1 MYLVACFIRTLTVL
15 FFFGLLSSCSDSS
28 SHSAPAEATLGSTPL
43 TTERVNLDPDIVVN
57 KQLAVDNAARQYLAA
72 ALPEHVDY
80 LEVSDIHY
88 SLLAS
93 HVAFEYVVNDTPLW
107 GCGATVSVDMATG
120 KILRSFFEMP
130 DESVLNEALS
140 AVVAKVSLDVEQA
153 KEASWQHIGVSG
165 ELLSPLQCD
174 FFYRQYQEQLIPAYR
189 VLVHVSEPYGHWR
202 VWVNGYDGTILSVE
216 SVVIPCKPIDLP
228 DFSLSQGAIV
238 SREDSE
244 QALVV
249 KSSPLA
255 DLIAYWQSL
264 ALSGYAGEGQIFDPD
279 PRTVLGDEDL
289 SLDSPLVDFELAYT
303 TVTLNNIS
311 QTVDGDYRLCGPH
324 VCIEDFDPPETPPS
338 TTTDGIWDAPRGE
351 PAFWEAMIYH
361 HIDSCQRYLQS
372 LGYIDE
378 RSVVDLPIVVDADG
392 AFGYDN
398 SFFDPQNNTLSFG
411 RGGVPDAEDADV
423 ILHEYGHALQ
433 YATSPIMYGGDWG
446 AIAEGSSD
454 YWAASW
460 GLRTEAGQDFQPN
473 RVFQWD
479 GLAWGGRSLDAAG
492 VWYDPS
498 KTYTAHQSFLVEE
511 RPDFG
516 SFTDE
521 DWDNWD
527 WDNWNHESWLS
538 DELWSRPLYL
548 SLQRLLA
555 AGYPRSDMDMIVLE
569 SFFGLGTK
577 ITMREQARIFVST
590 AQHLYPNHP
599 HAEILQQ
606 EFEAVNILDN
616 MAE

>member
-1 MYLVACFIRTLTVL
+1 MNLVACFIRLLTVL
-15 FFFGLLSSCSDSS
+15 FFLGMLSSCSDSS
-28 SHSAPAEATLGSTPL
+28 SHSTSSGATLGSTPL
-43 TTERVNLDPDIVVN
+43 TTDRVNLDPDIVVN
-57 KQLAVDNAARQYLAA
+57 KRLSVEDAARQYLAA

-80 LEVSDIHY
+80 LEVADIHH
-88 SLLAS
+88 SVLAS
-93 HVAFEYVVNDTPLW
+93 HVSFDYVVNGTPLW
-107 GCGATVSVDMATG
+107 GSVATVSVDMATG
-120 KILRSFFEMP
+120 RVLRSFFEMP
-130 DESVLNEALS
+130 DEAALNEVISVTL
-140 AVVAKVSLDVEQA
+140 AKVAIDVEQA
-153 KEASWQHIGVSG
+153 KEASWQHLGVSG

-174 FFYRQYQEQLIPAYR
+174 FFFRYDNEQLIPAYR
-189 VLVHVSEPYGHWR
+189 VLVHISEPYGHWL
-202 VWVNGYDGTILSVE
+202 VWVNGNDGAILSVE
-216 SVVIPCKPIDLP
+216 SVIIPSKPLNLP

-238 SREDSE
+238 AREDSE
-244 QALVV
+244 QALAV
-249 KSSPLA
+249 KSTPFD
-255 DLIAYWQSL
+255 DLLSYWQSL

-289 SLDSPLVDFELAYT
+289 TLDSPLDNFELAYT
-303 TVTLNNIS
+303 TVTLNNINPA
-311 QTVDGDYRLCGPH
+311 VDGDYRLCGPH
-324 VCIEDFDPPETPPS
+324 VCIDDFDPPEMSPS
-338 TTTDGIWDAPRGE
+338 TTIDGIWDAPRGE
-351 PAFWEAMIYH
+351 PAFWEAMIYYH
-361 HIDSCQRYLQS
+361 VDSCQRYLQS

-378 RSVVDLPIVVDADG
+378 RSVVNLPIMVDADG

-398 SFFDPQNNTLSFG
+398 SFFDPINNTLSFG

-423 ILHEYGHALQ
+423 ILHEYAHALQ
-433 YATSPIMYGGDWG
+433 YATCPRVNGGDWR

-460 GLRTEAGQDFQPN
+460 SLRTEAGQEFQPN
-473 RVFQWD
+473 QVFQWD
-479 GLAWGGRSLDAAG
+479 GFEWGGRSLDNAE

-498 KTYTAHQSFLVEE
+498 QTYFAHQNFLVGEM
-511 RPDFG
+511 PDFG

-521 DWDNWD
+521 DWDS
-527 WDNWNHESWLS
+527 WNPVYWSS

-555 AGYPRSDMDMIVLE
+555 AGYPRNDMDKIVLE

-590 AQHLYPNHP
+590 AQHLYPKRA

-616 MAE
+616 AAE